1 MEEEDKLRE
10 INSLSEQT
18 SSGDGSS
25 AESCMLESEYERLE
39 KEGKIKNRVYVCGLG
54 WMLPT
59 VTVYGCGC
67 GCGCGCGEEGCGEE
81 GCGCGCGD
89 DDFCPNCGEL
99 KDHCYCGYGC
109 GCGEDDDENEDGGN
123 NNIIVPD
130 IPGYNGG
137 NGGGG
142 GWIPGNDPVHTYID
156 EIVDIADV
164 PVGLVESIGES
175 LKYTGEDKRM
185 GNNGCIYVR
194 KQNGQIFYS
203 NQHVA
208 TMSLKALGQS
218 IEKVA
223 GKVSG
228 AITLYN
234 IGNAVREED
243 WDKVLEESQDY
254 ATEEFANW
262 LVFKQGVLYGSK
274 IGSKVHPVWGSLIGG
289 AVGGILA
296 TAGVEQL
303 LDFLI
308 EITFNQEESDNQDNQ
323 DNP

>member
-1 MEEEDKLRE
+1 MKEEDKLRE

-142 GWIPGNDPVHTYID
+142 GWIPGNDPVHAYID
-156 EIVDIADV
+156 EIVDITDIPA
-164 PVGLVESIGES
+164 GLVESISDAVE
-175 LKYTGEDKRM
+175 YTAEDTRI
-185 GNNGCIYVR
+185 GNNGRLYYRNI
-194 KQNGQIFYS
+194 NGNVFHG
-203 NQHVA
+203 NQHVS
-208 TMSLKALGQS
+208 TMSLKALGQAVNL
-218 IEKVA
+218 VA
-223 GKVSG
+223 ENVGNT
-228 AITLYN
+228 IT
-234 IGNAVREED
+234 
-243 WDKVLEESQDY
+243 
-254 ATEEFANW
+254 
-262 LVFKQGVLYGSK
+262 VF
-274 IGSKVHPVWGSLIGG
+274 SLINNGIQGDDEGFREDVIDVFADFLVGRQGIVIGAEIGAMVCPGPIGICIG
-289 AVGGILA
+289 AVVGDIVLNYMVSEGLDYL
-296 TAGVEQL
+296 VE
-303 LDFLI
+303 I
-308 EITFNQEESDNQDNQ
+308 SFNKNNEKQDTQ
-323 DNP
+323 

>member
-1 MEEEDKLRE
+1 MIEEDKLRE

-54 WMLPT
+54 WMLPS
-59 VTVYGCGC
+59 VSVYGCGC
-67 GCGCGCGEEGCGEE
+67 GCGCGCGEE

-156 EIVDIADV
+156 EIVDIADI

-175 LKYTGEDKRM
+175 LRYTGEDKRI
-185 GNNGCIYVR
+185 GNNGCIYFR
-194 KQNGQIFYS
+194 KQNGHIFHA
-203 NQHVA
+203 NQHVS

-223 GKVSG
+223 GPVDI
-228 AITLYN
+228 AITVYN
-234 IGNAVREED
+234 IGDAVIEKD
-243 WDKVLEESQDY
+243 WEKALEELKDV
-254 ATEEFANW
+254 AVDGFANW
-262 LVFKQGVLYGSK
+262 LVFEQGVALGAK
-274 IGSKVHPVWGSLIGG
+274 IGTCICPGYGTIIGG
-289 AVGGILA
+289 AVCGILA
-296 TAGVEQL
+296 TAGVAEM
-303 LDFLI
+303 LDHLI
-308 EITFNQEESDNQDNQ
+308 EVTFNSEQTENQE
-323 DNP
+323 NP